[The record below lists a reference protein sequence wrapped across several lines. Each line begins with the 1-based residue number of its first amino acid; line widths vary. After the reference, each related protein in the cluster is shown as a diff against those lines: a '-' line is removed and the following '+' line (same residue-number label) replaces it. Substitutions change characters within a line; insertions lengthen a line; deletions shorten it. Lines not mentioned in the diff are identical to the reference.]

1 MAQKKKKGP
10 PPRQKNVAPKR
21 KKISLT
27 NIFFVLIA
35 FVMIFAMLASALR

>member
-21 KKISLT
+21 KKISVA
-27 NIFFVLIA
+27 NIFFILIA
-35 FVMIFAMLASALR
+35 FVMIFAMLVSAFR